1 MTTRYTRLR
10 FLGALI
16 AFAGAVLVPSLCVA
30 ETKPATA
37 LATAKQSKTV
47 RLLTVGN
54 SFSGNATEYLGKIAQ
69 AAGNVLVH
77 RSASIGGGTMAQHW
91 AKVEQYEKEPQDPRG
106 LYASKRSLKQELQA
120 EPWDIVTI
128 QQASIVSHDLSTYR
142 PFAAQLRD
150 YIKKFAPQAEVVVH
164 QTWAYRRDDPR
175 FTKPSSAPG
184 QPATQQAMHEG
195 LTKAYE
201 TIAAELGARIIPTGD
216 AFQLANT
223 DPAWSYQPDPKFDL
237 KNAQP
242 PALPDQT
249 HSLNVGYQWKKGTD
263 GKTTLTMDGHHAS
276 AAGKYLAACVWYE
289 LLFNESVAGNS
300 FVPKE
305 ISADDARYLQK
316 AAHQAVEKRHEKR
329 AP

>member
-1 MTTRYTRLR
+1 MTSKFTRLR
-10 FLGALI
+10 FLGAL
-16 AFAGAVLVPSLCVA
+16 AVLTATVLAPALCRA
-30 ETKPATA
+30 ETKPTA
-37 LATAKQSKTV
+37 APAKAAKKTV

-54 SFSGNATEYLGKIAQ
+54 SFSGNATEYLGKITQ
-69 AAGNVLVH
+69 AAGNVLIQ

-91 AKVEQYEKEPQDPRG
+91 AKVEQHEKDPNDPNG

-128 QQASIVSHDLSTYR
+128 QQASIVSHDLSTYQ
-142 PFAAQLRD
+142 PYATQLRD
-150 YIKKFAPQAEVVVH
+150 FIKKLVPKAEVVVH

-175 FTKPSSAPG
+175 FTKPPTKPG
-184 QPATQQAMHEG
+184 EPATQQAMYDG

-223 DPAWSYQPDPKFDL
+223 DAAWGYKPDTKFDF
-237 KNAQP
+237 KSAQP

-249 HSLNVGYQWKKGTD
+249 HSLNVGWQWKKGAD

-276 AAGKYLAACVWYE
+276 PAGKYLAACVWYE
-289 LLFNESVAGNS
+289 FLFEESAVGNS

-305 ISADDARYLQK
+305 IAADDAQYLQK
-316 AAHQAVEKRHEKR
+316 TAHRAVENRRGKKV
-329 AP
+329 P